1 MSKLLSQV
9 VLKICNKF
17 DLDLTKCVSVGTD
30 GAKNCTSIEKG
41 AVKFIKEASNSIC
54 THSYCL
60 SHLINLVVSS
70 VSNLSNGSLVVDLIN
85 KLSGFFQYEKR
96 KQVLSKYQT
105 IPRKIKACSQTR
117 QLERLESLSTFR
129 ALVVPVFKSLV
140 EIEKWDD
147 REIQKKAFKYR
158 MQIENFD
165 FILSLIFLEDVMK
178 IVQPVAMCLQK
189 IDIDLVNALNL
200 VVVLAKQ
207 IEDRLLG
214 NNALSRFQILI
225 DEALKL

>member
-1 MSKLLSQV
+1 M
-9 VLKICNKF
+9 
-17 DLDLTKCVSVGTD
+17 
-30 GAKNCTSIEKG
+30 IEK
-41 AVKFIKEASNSIC
+41 
-54 THSYCL
+54 
-60 SHLINLVVSS
+60 
-70 VSNLSNGSLVVDLIN
+70 
-85 KLSGFFQYEKR
+85 
-96 KQVLSKYQT
+96 
-105 IPRKIKACSQTR
+105 
-117 QLERLESLSTFR
+117 
-129 ALVVPVFKSLV
+129 FK
-140 EIEKWDD
+140 
-147 REIQKKAFKYR
+147 KKAFKYR

-165 FILSLIFLEDVMK
+165 FILSLVFLEDVMK